1 MSQPLVSFII
11 PVHNGESTVA
21 RCLNSIFRQ
30 DVELEAIVI
39 DDGSDDDTLA
49 VLESIVDFRLKVL
62 KREQGGAASAR
73 NAGVRF
79 AQGRYI
85 AFVDCDDWIDN
96 EVYRV
101 AAHVLAAEET
111 DLLLFDSSKVFPDG
125 SREDLGNGYAV
136 AFGDERLQGLDI
148 RRCAARLRK
157 MPAAPW
163 DKIIRRE
170 FALAH
175 PFPEGRLVEDLDWS
189 MRIFVDA
196 QSIRYLP
203 VNAYSYRQ
211 STDSTSAQ
219 REAGLI
225 SDYLWFF
232 DGWIGFEGDKATED
246 MVCRFLTTQM
256 FVFLGIFGQAEPQV
270 RKQFMVRVMRLFST
284 VSRKANPLRREEKF
298 AFALA
303 RILGV
308 PITSKLLALAL
319 GTRTRS
325 EQNRKSVN

>member
-1 MSQPLVSFII
+1 MSQPLVSFIV
-11 PVHNGESTVA
+11 PVHNGENTVV
-21 RCLNSIFRQ
+21 RCLNSIFSQ
-30 DVELEAIVI
+30 DVELEVIVI
-39 DDGSDDDTLA
+39 DDGSDDNTLA

-73 NAGVRF
+73 NAGVRS

-85 AFVDCDDWIDN
+85 AFVDCDDWVDDGA
-96 EVYRV
+96 YRD

-111 DLLLFDSSKVFPDG
+111 DLFLLDSSKVFPDG
-125 SREDLGNGYAV
+125 SREDLGNGYAA
-136 AFGDERLQGLDI
+136 AFGDERLQGSDI

-189 MRIFVDA
+189 MRILVDA
-196 QSIRYLP
+196 QSIKYLP

-232 DGWIGFEGDKATED
+232 DGWIGFEGDEATEG
-246 MVCRFLTTQM
+246 MVRRFLTTQM
-256 FVFLGIFGQAEPQV
+256 FVFLGIFGQAEPRV
-270 RKQFMVRVMRLFST
+270 RKQFMTRVKLLFST
-284 VSRKANPLRREEKF
+284 VSGKASPLRREEKL

-308 PITSKLLALAL
+308 SVTSKLLASAL
-319 GTRTRS
+319 DVRTKS
-325 EQNRKSVN
+325 EQDGKSVN